1 MPKRNIITLEIK
13 AQGFKMQ
20 KLVDE
25 YKTIFLGKQR
35 KRWNSSKTFSLYLN
49 FL

>member
-1 MPKRNIITLEIK
+1 M
-13 AQGFKMQ
+13 AQGFKMW

-35 KRWNSSKTFSLYLN
+35 TPWNYSKIFFLYLSS
-49 FL
+49 L